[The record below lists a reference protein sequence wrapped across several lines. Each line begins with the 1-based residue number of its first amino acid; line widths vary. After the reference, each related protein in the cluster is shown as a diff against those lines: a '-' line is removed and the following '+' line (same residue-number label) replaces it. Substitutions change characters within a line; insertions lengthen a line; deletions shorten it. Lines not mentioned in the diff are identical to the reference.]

1 MQNDQLFSRNAQEN
15 QRNPIDKMTSQEP
28 QSSQQNPDASQ
39 RSDNQNKPKP
49 FTKKNWDAI
58 LAEFDEEESKEQN
71 VDALFKQIYQ
81 NGSDEVRRA
90 MNKSYME
97 SGGTVLSTNWDN
109 VAHSKVEPKPPRAHD
124 DDPTETNP
132 IP

>member
-1 MQNDQLFSRNAQEN
+1 MS
-15 QRNPIDKMTSQEP
+15 SQEP
-28 QSSQQNPDASQ
+28 QPSKSASVEKQ
-39 RSDNQNKPKP
+39 IEEQNKPKP

-58 LAEFDEEESKEQN
+58 LAEFDEEETKDQN

-109 VAHSKVEPKPPRAHD
+109 VAHAKVEPKPPRAHD
-124 DDPTETNP
+124 DDGDDAGAQLR
-132 IP
+132 

>member
-1 MQNDQLFSRNAQEN
+1 MN
-15 QRNPIDKMTSQEP
+15 SQETPPP
-28 QSSQQNPDASQ
+28 QTSKSEKQPENP
-39 RSDNQNKPKP
+39 NQPKP

-124 DDPTETNP
+124 EDPVDGNLLP
-132 IP
+132 

>member
-1 MQNDQLFSRNAQEN
+1 M
-15 QRNPIDKMTSQEP
+15 PILQTGKLYIMMSSQEP
-28 QSSQQNPDASQ
+28 QPAGPSKSEKQPE
-39 RSDNQNKPKP
+39 NQNKPKP

-58 LAEFDEEESKEQN
+58 LAELDEEESKEQN

-90 MNKSYME
+90 MNKSFME

-109 VAHSKVEPKPPRAHD
+109 VAHSKVEPKPHD
-124 DDPTETNP
+124 
-132 IP
+132 